1 MKPVSR
7 PASMALF
14 ALFASVMLATR
25 FHHFG
30 TALNLPDASMAVFF
44 LGGLYLRRHVAF
56 AALVALAIAI
66 DWISIA
72 QMGVSD
78 FCVTPAY
85 AFLPL
90 AYAALWYGARAY
102 APHLRETSMSTGLV
116 LVVALLCASL
126 SFMVS
131 NGAFYW
137 SGGRYPTQ
145 NIAEYLAR
153 VWQWGPLFVRT
164 TLAYIAVAL
173 LLHLIVVRLARTT
186 PLPMSD
192 SCRGLDDA

>member
-1 MKPVSR
+1 MKSVSR
-7 PASMALF
+7 PVSMALF
-14 ALFASVMLATR
+14 ALFASLMLATR

-44 LGGLYLRRHVAF
+44 LGGLYLRRPVPF
-56 AALVALAIAI
+56 AVLLALAIAI

-72 QMGVSD
+72 LAGVSD

-102 APHLRETSMSTGLV
+102 APHVRETPMSMGLV
-116 LVVALLCASL
+116 LIVALLCASL
-126 SFMVS
+126 SFVIS

-137 SGGRYPTQ
+137 FGGRY
-145 NIAEYLAR
+145 A
-153 VWQWGPLFVRT
+153 
-164 TLAYIAVAL
+164 
-173 LLHLIVVRLARTT
+173 T
-186 PLPMSD
+186 P
-192 SCRGLDDA
+192 